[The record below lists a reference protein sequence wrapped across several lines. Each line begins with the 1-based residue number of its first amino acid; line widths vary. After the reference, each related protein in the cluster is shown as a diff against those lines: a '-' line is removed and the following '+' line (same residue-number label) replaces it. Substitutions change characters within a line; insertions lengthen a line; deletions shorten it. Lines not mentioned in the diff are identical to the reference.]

1 MRVAIVDYGMGNLA
15 SVAEALRELDAD
27 TQIATDPRGLDGVDA
42 IVMPGVGAF
51 APAMA
56 NLTALGFAA
65 ALDQRVRGDGVPFLG
80 ICLGMQLLARRSP
93 EGGETAG
100 LGWIDADVVA
110 LKDILCEPLAV
121 PHVGW
126 NRIDPAP
133 DSRLFARL
141 EGGAT
146 LYFAHSYAIAEAG
159 AADAGGCTYCRRFC
173 AAVEQGNLFAVQ
185 CHPEKSQRSGLILLR
200 CFLNAASGVSANA
213 A

>member
-15 SVAEALRELDAD
+15 SVAEALRQLGAE
-27 TQIATDPRGLDGVDA
+27 TQIAGGPDELDGADA
-42 IVMPGVGAF
+42 IVLPGVGAF
-51 APAMA
+51 APAMT
-56 NLTALGFAA
+56 NLIQRGFAE

-110 LKDILCEPLAV
+110 LEDLLPAPLPV

-133 DSRLFARL
+133 GSRLFARL
-141 EGGAT
+141 EDGAT
-146 LYFAHSYAIAEAG
+146 LYFDHSYAIADG
-159 AADAGGCTYCRRFC
+159 GGADAGGCTYGARFC
-173 AAVEQGNLFAVQ
+173 AALEQDNLFAVQ